1 MNQAASL
8 SDAGTSAGQDRFQYS
23 MFLEEHGKV
32 TPLTRGQIEQT
43 PAGPA
48 PHGIHKYRCRCCSLD
63 SEGWPRETPPWCADM
78 THQEMIIYQ
87 DLHGELHKRKSADG
101 RLEEYIRKNDANVEA
116 QYARTASVAT
126 REALRKAMANAPQL

>member
-1 MNQAASL
+1 MDQAASL
-8 SDAGTSAGQDRFQYS
+8 SDVGTSAGQDFEFS

-48 PHGIHKYRCRCCSLD
+48 PHGIHLYRCRCCSLD

-78 THQEMIIYQ
+78 THQELITH
-87 DLHGELHKRKSADG
+87 LHGEAHKCKSADG
-101 RLEEYIRKNDANVEA
+101 RLEEYIRKNDMNVEA
-116 QYARTASVAT
+116 RYVRTASAAT
-126 REALRKAMANAPQL
+126 REALHKAMANALQL